1 MRRSRYSLVRRRALR
16 LLRLTGYVLLAG
28 AALVALLQVQRSALQ
43 TLQSSS
49 NAGNH
54 LNPTPLLTLTG
65 VEIRARSG
73 GKPLLHFS
81 ADTLILARDLREV
94 EITNVRG
101 GADTPADAMPNGA
114 PVGFAAAQA
123 SLLLGPSF
131 QQTAN
136 LHLTQASADTR
147 VGSTALHVAAPG
159 LVFQW
164 PRGLV
169 QTIGEVNAQVGNFGN
184 VQCAS
189 LSLDVSKRMI
199 NFGPFQATVALAALG
214 SAATFLPASAQAAGA
229 QPTDDK
235 LHFAGSGSSFYSDNN
250 SVLTISGPVVITKGA
265 VTMRTVG
272 VVYNQKT
279 QIATAQSPVTI
290 NDDQNTLTG
299 TRGTLNVGTHIA
311 TLTGDVHMSAVP
323 AADPGKSAVNAQANE
338 PTNLVCN
345 HLTYNYRTKL
355 ADADGNLKVLQK
367 DRTVT
372 ADTGH
377 YDVNAQLI
385 TMHGDVDGRSADGK
399 HLHAPE
405 AVVSVNPANEWIQ
418 VKGPITYEF
427 TVSDQDNPLPAA
439 AHPHTNPS
447 PAPTSST
454 PATPADTT
462 SPATATPP
470 NVPPSPANTTTTT
483 APSTPQATTTTPT
496 ATTPTPT
503 VAP

>member
-1 MRRSRYSLVRRRALR
+1 MRRLRYSLVRRRALR
-16 LLRLTGYVLLAG
+16 FLRLAGYALLAG
-28 AALVALLQVQRSALQ
+28 AALVALIQVQRSALQ
-43 TLQSSS
+43 TLRSSVS
-49 NAGNH
+49 SGNH
-54 LNPTPLLTLTG
+54 FNPTPLLSLTG
-65 VEIRARSG
+65 VEIRARSN
-73 GKPLLHFS
+73 GKPLLHFT
-81 ADTLILARDLREV
+81 ADTLTLARDLREV

-101 GADTPADAMPNGA
+101 GADTPAAAMPNGA

-131 QQTAN
+131 QETAN
-136 LHLTQASADTR
+136 LHLDQASADTR

-169 QTIGEVNAQVGNFGN
+169 QTIGEVNAQVGNFGS

-214 SAATFLPASAQAAGA
+214 SAATFLPPSAQAAA
-229 QPTDDK
+229 PPADDK

-250 SVLTISGPVVITKGA
+250 SVLTIDGPVVITKGS

-272 VVYNQKT
+272 VIYNQKT

-290 NDDQNTLTG
+290 NDNQNTLTG
-299 TRGTLNVGTHIA
+299 THGSLNVGNHVA

-323 AADPGKSAVNAQANE
+323 AANPGKSAVNAQANQ

-385 TMHGDVDGRSADGK
+385 TMHGDVDGRSTDGK

-405 AVVSVNPANEWIQ
+405 AVVSVNPADEWIQ

-439 AHPHTNPS
+439 AHPHTSSSSATTPTT
-447 PAPTSST
+447 PAPSNST
-454 PATPADTT
+454 PALG
-462 SPATATPP
+462 S
-470 NVPPSPANTTTTT
+470 
-483 APSTPQATTTTPT
+483 TTPT
-496 ATTPTPT
+496 ASPAPSGAPTATSPTTPSAPTTSTTVTP
-503 VAP
+503 VAQ